1 MKTRRFF
8 LYSIIYIGIIW
19 LVIFSF
25 INQNYTLNI
34 LGYSLDIPIATWVVL
49 PLILFAILALFH
61 MSYYGFKIYLEGRAM
76 RNDAQIYNVLAKEI
90 YLGLESNKDFKT
102 DLFNASSEVTK
113 SLSPWLNLGKPNFE
127 NSDLKA
133 AYELCFEVKNGS
145 IPAVVNKTDASFSGT
160 NGALGITACPC
171 DLKKFKLLKSNPL
184 YIQNEK
190 NKIKADYKYAITIL
204 SNKDAN
210 DELISLASKALVE
223 NATFLELSKFNPIY
237 TNSDIFILIDRYVN
251 DKFEISTN
259 DIFATISK
267 VKFTQNEYIQI
278 AKILK
283 SKIDPDLLIS
293 MFERLKNEEQLALEA
308 YLYLLYDFGMIDRL
322 REIIASENSKFERIE
337 TLLFLRDHGKISKV
351 DLFY

>member
-19 LVIFSF
+19 LAIFSF
-25 INQNYTLNI
+25 VNQNYALNI

-133 AYELCFEVKNGS
+133 AYEICFEVKNGK
-145 IPAVVNKTDASFSGT
+145 V
-160 NGALGITACPC
+160 C
-171 DLKKFKLLKSNPL
+171 DLKKFKLLKTNPL

-204 SNKDAN
+204 SNKETN
-210 DELISLASKALVE
+210 DELISVASKALVE
-223 NATFLELSKFNPIY
+223 NATFLELSKFNPTY

-283 SKIDPDLLIS
+283 AKIDPDLLIS

-322 REIIASENSKFERIE
+322 REIIASENNEFERIE
-337 TLLFLRDHGKISKV
+337 TLLFLRDHGKISKA

>member
-25 INQNYTLNI
+25 INQNYALNI

-133 AYELCFEVKNGS
+133 AYELCFEVKNGK
-145 IPAVVNKTDASFSGT
+145 V
-160 NGALGITACPC
+160 C

-204 SNKDAN
+204 SNKETN

-278 AKILK
+278 AKLLK

-337 TLLFLRDHGKISKV
+337 TLLFLRDHGKISKA

>member
-19 LVIFSF
+19 LAIFSF
-25 INQNYTLNI
+25 VNQNYALNI

-133 AYELCFEVKNGS
+133 AYEICFEVKNGK
-145 IPAVVNKTDASFSGT
+145 V
-160 NGALGITACPC
+160 C
-171 DLKKFKLLKSNPL
+171 DLKKFKLLKTNPL

-204 SNKDAN
+204 SNKETN
-210 DELISLASKALVE
+210 DELISVASKALVE
-223 NATFLELSKFNPIY
+223 NATFLELSKFNPTY
-237 TNSDIFILIDRYVN
+237 TNSDIFILIDRYVD

-283 SKIDPDLLIS
+283 AKIDPDLLIS

-322 REIIASENSKFERIE
+322 REIIASENNEFERIE
-337 TLLFLRDHGKISKV
+337 TLLFLRDHGKISKA

>member
-19 LVIFSF
+19 LAIFSF
-25 INQNYTLNI
+25 VNQNYALNI

-133 AYELCFEVKNGS
+133 AYEICFEVKNGK
-145 IPAVVNKTDASFSGT
+145 VCN
-160 NGALGITACPC
+160 
-171 DLKKFKLLKSNPL
+171 LKKFKLLKTNPL

-204 SNKDAN
+204 SNKETN
-210 DELISLASKALVE
+210 DELISVASKALVE
-223 NATFLELSKFNPIY
+223 NATFLELSKFNPTY

-283 SKIDPDLLIS
+283 AKIDPDLLIS

-322 REIIASENSKFERIE
+322 REIIASENNEFERIE
-337 TLLFLRDHGKISKV
+337 TLLFLRDHGKISKA

>member
-25 INQNYTLNI
+25 INQNYALNI

-133 AYELCFEVKNGS
+133 AYELCFEVKNGK
-145 IPAVVNKTDASFSGT
+145 V
-160 NGALGITACPC
+160 C

-204 SNKDAN
+204 SNKETN

-337 TLLFLRDHGKISKV
+337 TLLFLRDHGKISKA

>member
-19 LVIFSF
+19 LAIFSF
-25 INQNYTLNI
+25 VNQNYALNI
-34 LGYSLDIPIATWVVL
+34 LGYSHDIPIATWVVL

-102 DLFNASSEVTK
+102 DLFTASSEVTK

-133 AYELCFEVKNGS
+133 AYEICFEVKNGK
-145 IPAVVNKTDASFSGT
+145 V
-160 NGALGITACPC
+160 C
-171 DLKKFKLLKSNPL
+171 DLKKFKLLKTNPL

-204 SNKDAN
+204 SNKETN
-210 DELISLASKALVE
+210 DELISVASKALVE
-223 NATFLELSKFNPIY
+223 NATFLELSKFNPTY

-283 SKIDPDLLIS
+283 AKIDPDLLIS

-337 TLLFLRDHGKISKV
+337 TLLFLRDHGKISKA

>member
-25 INQNYTLNI
+25 INQNYALNI

-61 MSYYGFKIYLEGRAM
+61 MSYYGFKIYLEGRTM

-133 AYELCFEVKNGS
+133 AYELCFEVKNGK
-145 IPAVVNKTDASFSGT
+145 V
-160 NGALGITACPC
+160 C

-190 NKIKADYKYAITIL
+190 NKIKADYKYAITI
-204 SNKDAN
+204 
-210 DELISLASKALVE
+210 I
-223 NATFLELSKFNPIY
+223 
-237 TNSDIFILIDRYVN
+237 
-251 DKFEISTN
+251 
-259 DIFATISK
+259 
-267 VKFTQNEYIQI
+267 
-278 AKILK
+278 
-283 SKIDPDLLIS
+283 
-293 MFERLKNEEQLALEA
+293 
-308 YLYLLYDFGMIDRL
+308 
-322 REIIASENSKFERIE
+322 
-337 TLLFLRDHGKISKV
+337 
-351 DLFY
+351 

>member
-19 LVIFSF
+19 LAIFSF
-25 INQNYTLNI
+25 VNQNYALNI

-133 AYELCFEVKNGS
+133 AYELYFEVKNGK
-145 IPAVVNKTDASFSGT
+145 V
-160 NGALGITACPC
+160 C

-204 SNKDAN
+204 SNKETN
-210 DELISLASKALVE
+210 DELISVASKALVE

-283 SKIDPDLLIS
+283 AKIDPDLLIS

-337 TLLFLRDHGKISKV
+337 TLLFLRDHGKISKA

>member
-1 MKTRRFF
+1 MA
-8 LYSIIYIGIIW
+8 
-19 LVIFSF
+19 IFSF
-25 INQNYTLNI
+25 VNQNYALNI

-133 AYELCFEVKNGS
+133 AYEICFEVKNGK
-145 IPAVVNKTDASFSGT
+145 V
-160 NGALGITACPC
+160 C
-171 DLKKFKLLKSNPL
+171 DLKKFKLLKTNPL

-204 SNKDAN
+204 SNKETN
-210 DELISLASKALVE
+210 DELISVASKALVE
-223 NATFLELSKFNPIY
+223 NATFLELSKFNPTY

-283 SKIDPDLLIS
+283 AKIDPDLLIS

-337 TLLFLRDHGKISKV
+337 TLLFLRDHGKISKA

>member
-8 LYSIIYIGIIW
+8 LYSMIYIGIIW
-19 LVIFSF
+19 LAIFSF
-25 INQNYTLNI
+25 VNQNYALNI

-133 AYELCFEVKNGS
+133 AYEICFEVKNGK
-145 IPAVVNKTDASFSGT
+145 V
-160 NGALGITACPC
+160 C
-171 DLKKFKLLKSNPL
+171 DLKKFKLLKTNPL

-204 SNKDAN
+204 SNKETN
-210 DELISLASKALVE
+210 DELISVASKALVE
-223 NATFLELSKFNPIY
+223 NATFLELSKFNPTY

-283 SKIDPDLLIS
+283 AKIDPDLLIS

-337 TLLFLRDHGKISKV
+337 TLLFLRDHGKISKA

>member
-25 INQNYTLNI
+25 INQNYALNI

-133 AYELCFEVKNGS
+133 AYELCFEVKNGK
-145 IPAVVNKTDASFSGT
+145 V
-160 NGALGITACPC
+160 C

-204 SNKDAN
+204 SNKDTN

-337 TLLFLRDHGKISKV
+337 TLLFLRDHGKISKA

>member
-25 INQNYTLNI
+25 INQNYALNI

-61 MSYYGFKIYLEGRAM
+61 MSYYGFKIYLEGRTM

-133 AYELCFEVKNGS
+133 AYELCFEVKNGK
-145 IPAVVNKTDASFSGT
+145 V
-160 NGALGITACPC
+160 C

-337 TLLFLRDHGKISKV
+337 TLLFLRDHGKISKA

>member
-19 LVIFSF
+19 LAIFSF
-25 INQNYTLNI
+25 VNQNYALNI

-133 AYELCFEVKNGS
+133 AYEICFEVKNGK
-145 IPAVVNKTDASFSGT
+145 V
-160 NGALGITACPC
+160 C
-171 DLKKFKLLKSNPL
+171 DLKKFKLLKTNPL

-204 SNKDAN
+204 SNKETN
-210 DELISLASKALVE
+210 DELISVASKALVE
-223 NATFLELSKFNPIY
+223 NATFLELSKFNPTY

-283 SKIDPDLLIS
+283 AKIDPDLLIS

-322 REIIASENSKFERIE
+322 REIIASENSEFERIE
-337 TLLFLRDHGKISKV
+337 TLLFLRDHGKISKA

>member
-25 INQNYTLNI
+25 INQNYALNI

-133 AYELCFEVKNGS
+133 AYELYFEVKNGK
-145 IPAVVNKTDASFSGT
+145 V
-160 NGALGITACPC
+160 C

-204 SNKDAN
+204 SNKDTN

-337 TLLFLRDHGKISKV
+337 TLLFLRDHGKISKA

>member
-19 LVIFSF
+19 LAIFSF
-25 INQNYTLNI
+25 ANQNYALNI

-133 AYELCFEVKNGS
+133 AYEICFEVKNGK
-145 IPAVVNKTDASFSGT
+145 V
-160 NGALGITACPC
+160 C
-171 DLKKFKLLKSNPL
+171 DLKKFKLLKTNPL

-204 SNKDAN
+204 SNKETN
-210 DELISLASKALVE
+210 DELISVASKALVE
-223 NATFLELSKFNPIY
+223 NATFLELSKFNPTY

-283 SKIDPDLLIS
+283 AKIDPDLLIS

-337 TLLFLRDHGKISKV
+337 TLLFLRDHGKISKA

>member
-19 LVIFSF
+19 LAIFSF
-25 INQNYTLNI
+25 VNQNYALNI

-133 AYELCFEVKNGS
+133 AYEICFEVKNGK
-145 IPAVVNKTDASFSGT
+145 V
-160 NGALGITACPC
+160 C
-171 DLKKFKLLKSNPL
+171 DLKKFKLLKTNPL

-204 SNKDAN
+204 SNKETN
-210 DELISLASKALVE
+210 DELISVASKALVE
-223 NATFLELSKFNPIY
+223 NATFLELSKFNPTY

-283 SKIDPDLLIS
+283 AKIDPDLLIS

-337 TLLFLRDHGKISKV
+337 TLLFLRDHGKISKA

>member
-19 LVIFSF
+19 LAIFSF
-25 INQNYTLNI
+25 VNQNYALNI

-133 AYELCFEVKNGS
+133 AYELCFEVKNGK
-145 IPAVVNKTDASFSGT
+145 V
-160 NGALGITACPC
+160 C
-171 DLKKFKLLKSNPL
+171 DLKKFKLLKTNPL

-204 SNKDAN
+204 SNKETN
-210 DELISLASKALVE
+210 DELISVASKALVE
-223 NATFLELSKFNPIY
+223 NATFLELSKFNPTY
-237 TNSDIFILIDRYVN
+237 TNSDIFILLDRYVN

-283 SKIDPDLLIS
+283 AKIDPDLLIS

-337 TLLFLRDHGKISKV
+337 TLLFLRDHGKISKA